1 LAGLS
6 IESQYWKEYFWK
18 LKNLRQEIVKEYGLI
33 KLNEL
38 KGSDIFS
45 HRGPFF
51 NSLITPTDLANI
63 YENIIELICDPLT
76 NLFVVVQSKKEFLK
90 HQSYKNPKSIIK
102 IFNER
107 VWFEYLS
114 MYEHFLIEKANRCEC
129 AQTALIYSDVTSS
142 QEKYIRRATKKFS
155 IRFSHHSKYPGTGI
169 VEDVIFRDSMS
180 SYFIQFADIL
190 AFSMNRIMMTTK
202 KEDVITVKPEIVNKL
217 KKKIHLKSNIPD
229 TMEKGTP
236 NISSE

>member
-1 LAGLS
+1 M
-6 IESQYWKEYFWK
+6 KF
-18 LKNLRQEIVKEYGLI
+18 
-33 KLNEL
+33 NEF

-51 NSLITPTDLANI
+51 NSLVKPTDLADI

-90 HQSYKNPKSIIK
+90 HQSYKKPKSIIK

-114 MYEHFLIEKANRCEC
+114 MYEHYLIEKANRCEY

-142 QEKYIRRATKKFS
+142 QEKYIRRA
-155 IRFSHHSKYPGTGI
+155 IRDTATNNLRLNGANLTG
-169 VEDVIFRDSMS
+169 FQNLSG
-180 SYFIQFADIL
+180 F
-190 AFSMNRIMMTTK
+190 
-202 KEDVITVKPEIVNKL
+202 
-217 KKKIHLKSNIPD
+217 
-229 TMEKGTP
+229 
-236 NISSE
+236 